1 MRQDD
6 IVEPD
11 VVKILILILP
21 VFVTWEEF
29 MACYSA

>member
-6 IVEPD
+6 TVEPD

-21 VFVTWEEF
+21 IFVTWEEIV
-29 MACYSA
+29 ACYSA